1 MEVGVDLDEQV
12 VVLRQVV
19 LVEIE
24 VPRVDL
30 DSKDPRWDSM

>member
-1 MEVGVDLDEQV
+1 MDLDEQV

-24 VPRVDL
+24 VARVDSC
-30 DSKDPRWDSM
+30 SKDLRWGSM